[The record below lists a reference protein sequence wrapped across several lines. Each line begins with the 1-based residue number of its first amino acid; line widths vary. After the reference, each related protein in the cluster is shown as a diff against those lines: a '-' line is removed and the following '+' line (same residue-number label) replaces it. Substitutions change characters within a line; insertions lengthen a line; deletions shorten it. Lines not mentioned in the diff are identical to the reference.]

1 MKTTNKIPMDGIKL
15 AGDTNELASKLGCG
29 ICTAIKIG
37 TEAGAKIKVGRRVLW
52 NFSKVQSYLDS
63 ISEG

>member
-1 MKTTNKIPMDGIKL
+1 MKTTNKIPMDGIEL
-15 AGDTNELASKLGCG
+15 AGDTNKLASKLGCG